1 VKEIL
6 KNKFNKSHT
15 QVVAKDPAPVCS
27 PVKEMRNWMGVSDKV
42 SAKDMEKID
51 QSKFKNEEIDID
63 K

>member
-1 VKEIL
+1 M
-6 KNKFNKSHT
+6 
-15 QVVAKDPAPVCS
+15 KDSPAESS
-27 PVKEMRNWMGVSDKV
+27 PKKEMRNWCGVSDKV